1 MALRN
6 FSASLIPFAFLT
18 ISVLDVKDKKRHH
31 AVDVLDIP
39 WEWCDRVILEG
50 KNDSARMAYK
60 IADGGVFQF
69 MTTNHSQEKDE
80 TVGFAKK

>member
-1 MALRN
+1 MSWTYRG
-6 FSASLIPFAFLT
+6 SGVT
-18 ISVLDVKDKKRHH
+18 GG
-31 AVDVLDIP
+31 
-39 WEWCDRVILEG
+39 ILEG

>member
-1 MALRN
+1 M
-6 FSASLIPFAFLT
+6 T
-18 ISVLDVKDKKRHH
+18 GG
-31 AVDVLDIP
+31 
-39 WEWCDRVILEG
+39 ILEG